1 MKKIFLNLIRQIS
14 FHWSSS
20 AVVAMEALTSND
32 YYIQWVLKSMQRFEL
47 SSFTS
52 IVASG
57 FNMLTRNIFQR
68 GSSLYALV
76 FFNILQWILIC
87 FIYQIGKQ
95 LNETYRSIINVLTI
109 LNLRNS
115 FQCLIQLQV
124 FIIYVLF

>member
-1 MKKIFLNLIRQIS
+1 
-14 FHWSSS
+14 
-20 AVVAMEALTSND
+20 
-32 YYIQWVLKSMQRFEL
+32 MQRFEL

-124 FIIYVLF
+124 FIIYLLF